1 MIEAKSIKR
10 EKGAKLDKL
19 FKELR
24 RRNMFRVAGAYAVI
38 GWLLMQLAVVLE
50 TSLNLPSWFDTFVTV
65 FVLLGL
71 PVALFF
77 AWAFE
82 LTPEGMRPTESIP
95 DEHSITKQ
103 TGRKLEYAI
112 VAGLALVVGLMITD
126 QFIAKPTPEMIAP
139 NVETSGDASPEN
151 FASAVLNSDKPNIAR
166 VQKASTINNKSV
178 AVLPFVNRSAVEND
192 AFFAAGIH
200 DDLLTQLS
208 KMSAL
213 EVISRTSV
221 MGYVGT
227 EKKIPEIASELG
239 VAVVVE
245 GAVQRG
251 GDRVLITVQVID
263 GATDSHLW
271 AERYDR
277 ELTPANIFQIQ
288 SEITHVIA
296 ETLEAVLTRR
306 EEALFETPL
315 TKSMAAYDH
324 FIKGQLL
331 TQPGT
336 SNAEEL
342 AGAVKAYDAA
352 IAEDPTFAAAWAG
365 KAYAQLTRFW
375 FLGRDKS
382 DLASAKVSLDRAE
395 ALSPNSP
402 ETLIPL
408 AFYNYW
414 GLRDFK
420 AANAAFNR
428 AIDAAPNNSQ
438 ALAGKAFISR
448 RLGKFTEAAR
458 DLETAHRLDPLTYY
472 LLPELALTYVLIG
485 DFNKANEMMRRAQTL
500 NPGSE
505 HAALFGASVWQFQG
519 EPGKAW
525 DVVSAVDGGEE
536 FRFFDQFA
544 EYAIATRD
552 AEKIALVKQKWPQSE
567 RYPERAP
574 ELYNIFLMRAHAA
587 LGDEA
592 GLSKERSAMRER
604 IQVGDAVYPED
615 WFANQSYS
623 PAVIPGLLGDI
634 KTVRRVAANY
644 DKQDTQDELTGITYL
659 GDIADAFVR
668 AGDLDAAVDY
678 LERMRDLTGPHMF
691 LLFEDSVGLDGVR
704 KHPRYLKLKTD
715 YEAWA
720 KENPSTE

>member
-1 MIEAKSIKR
+1 
-10 EKGAKLDKL
+10 
-19 FKELR
+19 
-24 RRNMFRVAGAYAVI
+24 MFRVAGAYAVI

-65 FVLLGL
+65 IVLLGL
-71 PVALFF
+71 PVALFL

-82 LTPEGMRPTESIP
+82 LTPEGMRPTESIS
-95 DEHSITKQ
+95 DEDSIAHE

-112 VAGLALVVGLMITD
+112 IAGLLLIGGLMISD
-126 QFIAKPTPEMIAP
+126 QFIAKPVPADPIGIEAGMP
-139 NVETSGDASPEN
+139 ASPE
-151 FASAVLNSDKPNIAR
+151 ASSSVALSSGVSDIVR
-166 VQKASTINNKSV
+166 IQKASAINNKSV
-178 AVLPFVNRSAVEND
+178 AVLPFDNRSAVEND

-213 EVISRTSV
+213 QVISRTSV
-221 MGYVGT
+221 MGYADT
-227 EKKIPEIASELG
+227 DKKIPEIAGELG
-239 VAVVVE
+239 VAIVVE

-251 GDRVLITVQVID
+251 GERVLITVQVID
-263 GATDSHLW
+263 GATDNHLW

-277 ELTPANIFQIQ
+277 ELTPANIFEIQ

-306 EEALFETPL
+306 DEALFETPRI
-315 TKSMAAYDH
+315 KNMAAYDH
-324 FIKGQLL
+324 FIQGQLL
-331 TQPGT
+331 NQPGT
-336 SNAEEL
+336 SNADEI
-342 AGAVKAYDAA
+342 AGSIKAYDAA
-352 IAEDPTFAAAWAG
+352 IAEDPEFAAAWGG
-365 KAYAQLTRFW
+365 KAYAQLTRYW
-375 FLGRDKS
+375 FLGRDAS
-382 DLASAKVSLDRAE
+382 DLAAAKISLGRAE
-395 ALSPNSP
+395 ALSPDSP

-408 AFYNYW
+408 AFYHYW

-420 AANAAFNR
+420 GANAAFDR
-428 AIDAAPNNSQ
+428 AIAVAPHNSQ

-448 RLGKFTEAAR
+448 RLGKFSEAAR

-485 DFNKANEMMRRAQTL
+485 DFDKANEMMRRAKTL
-500 NPGSE
+500 NEGSE
-505 HAALFGASVWQFQG
+505 HAALFEAAVWQFQG

-525 DVVSAVDGGEE
+525 DAVSAVDGGDQ

-544 EYAIATRD
+544 EYAVATRD
-552 AEKIALVKQKWPQSE
+552 AEKIAMVKQKWPQSE

-574 ELYNIFLMRAHAA
+574 ELYNIFLMRSQAA
-587 LGDEA
+587 LGDDP
-592 GLSKERSAMRER
+592 GLAKQQIAMSQRMKEQGAN
-604 IQVGDAVYPED
+604 YPEE

-623 PAVIPGLLGDI
+623 PIVIPGLLGDI

-644 DKQDTQDELTGITYL
+644 EKLDIADELTGITYL

-668 AGDLDAAVDY
+668 SGDLDAAMDY

-691 LLFEDSVGLDGVR
+691 LLFEDSVGLDGLR
-704 KHPRYLKLKTD
+704 EHPRYLKLQADYDAWIKT
-715 YEAWA
+715 
-720 KENPSTE
+720 NPPNE